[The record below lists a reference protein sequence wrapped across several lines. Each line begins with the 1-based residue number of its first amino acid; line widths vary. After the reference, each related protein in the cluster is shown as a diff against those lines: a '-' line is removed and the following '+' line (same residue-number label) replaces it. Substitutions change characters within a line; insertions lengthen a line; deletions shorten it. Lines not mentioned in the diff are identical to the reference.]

1 MLDCD
6 LVEII
11 NLNQKSMFVFK
22 LMILIQNVCIY
33 NIFIL
38 FYIVMEVNGGAVTLN
53 TFWWKQKLL

>member
-53 TFWWKQKLL
+53 TF